1 MNLSNE
7 KLSLSLGPALSS
19 LIFQGSIKFQWTP
32 ESGAKDGTISFH
44 VTVVEKLDTFWVN
57 HATRTTFKSKNSS
70 GEKRTF
76 VCIGRKLKKK
86 CYFRCQW
93 RVWGSDGGKACC
105 TFLENH
111 HRRTFGKDAMSENLE
126 YT

>member
-1 MNLSNE
+1 MRRAQPLSQRIHRVRKELLFALAE
-7 KLSLSLGPALSS
+7 K
-19 LIFQGSIKFQWTP
+19 F
-32 ESGAKDGTISFH
+32 
-44 VTVVEKLDTFWVN
+44 
-57 HATRTTFKSKNSS
+57 SKQ
-70 GEKRTF
+70 
-76 VCIGRKLKKK
+76 